1 MKFRSLKKK
10 AATAALAALVTMAL
24 SSGSVVAAADM
35 PTGGELTAGSV
46 TIGEGTFTSGGM
58 TSIGDLTNDATLE
71 VHGNSIIKWDDFSIG
86 KDYVLNINTADG
98 ALLNRVVGSN
108 LSEIMGTLNQTGCN
122 PMLLIN
128 PNGIVVGANATINA
142 SELVLSTLDI
152 NSDEAFLNGNFDN
165 GVMYGSSIENP
176 NRKKIVF
183 EKGAVV
189 NFQKPIDAYGNK
201 TDKDGFFTVVGGSIE
216 VADGVTFWVDPSDKG
231 LGKNGNATTP
241 NVDFCAA
248 DGISLY
254 GNNAML
260 VTPYTGNTLNFAGS
274 LSGAEKVKMIG
285 HDVTLSGEIIVP
297 DDADSDVSIIGTEY
311 AELQGNDLHRFISWN
326 NDENNETYG
335 TVNITSTGKIIGA
348 DTGIDVAG
356 GKTTVAGQLKG
367 HNVGLWAVKYYSDD
381 PDDPWGGLNI
391 KPANVLDIQ
400 SGARIEAIKRAGDA
414 TDDTGN
420 VYLIGS
426 TINKAGTVI
435 GNITTIGNIN
445 NGSLTLDQ
453 VSLKEGKNKANEI
466 LSNNA
471 DFASQKDSFVTLA
484 EALNET
490 DKTMDEKISMVAGIV
505 MTIADDTTTQD
516 KYALTHAVLSTF
528 DGTKGDVEASDNSV
542 NVTAS
547 DKSASVEAS
556 APDASAP
563 IVADEVQDVTIS
575 E

>member
-35 PTGGELTAGSV
+35 PTGGSVISGSV
-46 TIGEGTFTSGGM
+46 TGITDGTVANNGTLS
-58 TSIGDLTNDATLE
+58 TN
-71 VHGNSIIKWDDFSIG
+71 GNSIINWQDFSIG
-86 KDYVLNINTADG
+86 AGNVLNVNTANG
-98 ALLNRVVGSN
+98 ALLNRVVGNS
-108 LSEIMGTLNQTGCN
+108 LSEIMGTLNQTGCY
-122 PMLLIN
+122 PMFLVN
-128 PNGIVVGANATINA
+128 PNGILVGATARINA

-152 NSDEAFLNGNFDN
+152 DNDDAFTSGQYDK
-165 GVMYGSSIENP
+165 GVMYGHFAENS
-176 NRKKIVF
+176 NRGKIVF
-183 EKGAVV
+183 KDGAVV
-189 NFQKPIDAYGNK
+189 NFQKPIDASGNK
-201 TDKDGFFTVVGGSIE
+201 TGEDGMFSVWGGSIE
-216 VADGVTFWVDPSDKG
+216 VADGVTFQVDTSDKG
-231 LGKNGNATTP
+231 LGQDRSAITP
-241 NVDFCAA
+241 DVDFIAT
-248 DGISLY
+248 DGFYVYDDGKIEVS
-254 GNNAML
+254 
-260 VTPYTGNTLNFAGS
+260 PYTGNTLNFAGS
-274 LSGAEKVKMIG
+274 LSGADKIRMIG
-285 HDVTLSGEIIVP
+285 HDITLSGEIIVP
-297 DDADSDVSIIGTEY
+297 DTADGDVSILGTES
-311 AELQGNDLHRFISWN
+311 ATIKGNDLHKFVSWN
-326 NDENNETYG
+326 HDENNETYG

-445 NGSLTLDQ
+445 NGSFTLDQ

-471 DFASQKDSFVTLA
+471 DFASQKDSFVALA
-484 EALNET
+484 EEINKA
-490 DKTMDEKISMVAGIV
+490 DSTMDKKTSMVAGIV

>member
-1 MKFRSLKKK
+1 
-10 AATAALAALVTMAL
+10 
-24 SSGSVVAAADM
+24 
-35 PTGGELTAGSV
+35 
-46 TIGEGTFTSGGM
+46 
-58 TSIGDLTNDATLE
+58 
-71 VHGNSIIKWDDFSIG
+71 G
-86 KDYVLNINTADG
+86 K
-98 ALLNRVVGSN
+98 
-108 LSEIMGTLNQTGCN
+108 
-122 PMLLIN
+122 
-128 PNGIVVGANATINA
+128 
-142 SELVLSTLDI
+142 
-152 NSDEAFLNGNFDN
+152 
-165 GVMYGSSIENP
+165 
-176 NRKKIVF
+176 
-183 EKGAVV
+183 
-189 NFQKPIDAYGNK
+189 
-201 TDKDGFFTVVGGSIE
+201 IE
-216 VADGVTFWVDPSDKG
+216 VS
-231 LGKNGNATTP
+231 
-241 NVDFCAA
+241 
-248 DGISLY
+248 
-254 GNNAML
+254 
-260 VTPYTGNTLNFAGS
+260 PYTGNTLNFAGS
-274 LSGAEKVKMIG
+274 LSGADKIRMIG
-285 HDVTLSGEIIVP
+285 HDITLSGEIIVP
-297 DDADSDVSIIGTEY
+297 DTADGDVSILGTES
-311 AELQGNDLHRFISWN
+311 ATIKGNDLHKFVSWN
-326 NDENNETYG
+326 HDENNETYG

-400 SGARIEAIKRAGDA
+400 SGARIEAIKGAGDA

-471 DFASQKDSFVTLA
+471 DFASQKDSFVALA
-484 EALNET
+484 EEINKA
-490 DKTMDEKISMVAGIV
+490 DSTMDKKTSMVAGIV

>member
-1 MKFRSLKKK
+1 MKFSSLKKK
-10 AATAALAALVTMAL
+10 VATSALAALVTMAL
-24 SSGSVVAAADM
+24 GSGSVFAAADM

-128 PNGIVVGANATINA
+128 PNGIVVGANARINA

-152 NSDEAFLNGNFDN
+152 DNDDAFTSGQYDK
-165 GVMYGSSIENP
+165 GVMYGHFAENS
-176 NRKKIVF
+176 NRGKIVF
-183 EKGAVV
+183 KDGAVV
-189 NFQKPIDAYGNK
+189 NFQKPIDALGSK
-201 TDKDGFFTVVGGSIE
+201 TGEDGMFSVWGGSIE
-216 VADGVTFWVDPSDKG
+216 VADGVTFQVDTSDKG
-231 LGKNGNATTP
+231 LGQDGSAITP
-241 NVDFCAA
+241 DVDFIAT
-248 DGISLY
+248 DGFFVYDDGKIEVS
-254 GNNAML
+254 
-260 VTPYTGNTLNFAGS
+260 PYTGNTLNFAGS
-274 LSGAEKVKMIG
+274 LSGADKIRMIG
-285 HDVTLSGEIIVP
+285 HDITLSGEIIVP
-297 DDADSDVSIIGTEY
+297 DTADGDVSILGTES
-311 AELQGNDLHRFISWN
+311 ATIKGNDLHRFISWN
-326 NDENNETYG
+326 HDENNETYG

-367 HNVGLWAVKYYSDD
+367 HNVSLWAVKYYSDD
-381 PDDPWGGLNI
+381 PNDPWGGLNI

-400 SGARIEAIKRAGDA
+400 SGARVEAIKRAGDE

-420 VYLIGS
+420 VVLMGS
-426 TINKAGTVI
+426 TINNAGTII
-435 GNITTIGNIN
+435 GNITNIGGIP
-445 NGSLTLDQ
+445 LE
-453 VSLKEGKNKANEI
+453 EGKNKANEI

-471 DFASQKDSFVTLA
+471 DFASQKDSFV
-484 EALNET
+484 ALTEEINKA
-490 DKTMDEKISMVAGIV
+490 DSTMDKKTSMVAGIV
-505 MTIADDTTTQD
+505 MTIADDKNVKD